1 MGTARGLARVR
12 REALAACM
20 TCPLCR
26 GLLRAATAITLCL
39 HTFCRECIM
48 EKINDEEVDCCPVCD
63 IDLGCDPEE
72 KLRPD
77 HNLQDIRNKVFPIKK
92 INVDAPKAVTILP
105 AKRKQRSL
113 SSLVVDTPSVVKRT
127 SLTGKRTKAKRRAAS
142 SRATSP
148 VNNGTMKLPIKSEN
162 RDQKTEKSSASQST
176 KVVTTANKT
185 ENQDQKKTRKTLAKQ
200 STRAATPAN
209 KKQRNTDVEVSSK
222 ASSENRKNGKTV
234 DKDELRK
241 SSKVP
246 RSTPKIYAVN
256 EQQIKEKESEL
267 PTRKGEADNKV
278 PRSTPKIHAV
288 NEEQIKEKDEL
299 PTRKGEAD
307 NKVVI
312 PGTSVRE
319 HSNNSNLKEKN
330 DRSPRESS
338 PLKDKTTTQDD
349 SYQGLLGSAS
359 DLHDPITTPVWFSLI
374 SLPNQKEDPQLP
386 QLSKTYMR
394 IKDGGLQISSVQRY
408 IMKKLDLAN
417 ENEVEIICH
426 GEPICPSST
435 LHGLMELW
443 HRRQPT
449 EPVEA
454 LVGTPAN
461 EFVMVLGYRRRQHP
475 NSVPSTVA
483 VPPGPS

>member
-1 MGTARGLARVR
+1 MGAARGLARVR

-26 GLLRAATAITLCL
+26 GLLREATAITVCL
-39 HTFCRECIM
+39 HTFCRECIL
-48 EKINDEEVDCCPVCD
+48 EKINDEEIDCCPVCN

-92 INVDAPKAVTILP
+92 INVDSPKALTTLP
-105 AKRKQRSL
+105 AKRKQRSI
-113 SSLVVDTPSVVKRT
+113 SSLVVDTPSVVKQT
-127 SLTGKRTKAKRRAAS
+127 GLTGKRTKAKRRAAAS
-142 SRATSP
+142 LATSP
-148 VNNGTMKLPIKSEN
+148 VNNGTMKLPSKSEN
-162 RDQKTEKSSASQST
+162 GDQKTDKSCPSQST
-176 KVVTTANKT
+176 KAATSANKT
-185 ENQDQKKTRKTLAKQ
+185 ENQDQKKTKKISAKQ
-200 STRAATPAN
+200 STRAATPAK
-209 KKQRNTDVEVSSK
+209 KKQRNTDAQVSSK
-222 ASSENRKNGKTV
+222 PSSEKRKNSKTA
-234 DKDELRK
+234 DKDGLRK
-241 SSKVP
+241 SS
-246 RSTPKIYAVN
+246 
-256 EQQIKEKESEL
+256 
-267 PTRKGEADNKV
+267 KV

-288 NEEQIKEKDEL
+288 NEEQIKEKEGEP

-330 DRSPRESS
+330 DGTSPEPS
-338 PLKDKTTTQDD
+338 PLKDKTATED
-349 SYQGLLGSAS
+349 SYRGSLGSAKG
-359 DLHDPITTPVWFSLI
+359 LHGPVTTPVWFSLI

-386 QLSKTYMR
+386 QLPKTYMR
-394 IKDGGLQISSVQRY
+394 IKDGSLQISSIQRY

-435 LHGLMELW
+435 LRGLMELW

-454 LVGTPAN
+454 SVGAPAE
-461 EFVMVLGYRRRQHP
+461 EFVMVLGYRCHRRHP
-475 NSVPSTVA
+475 YLAPGTTVA
-483 VPPGPS
+483 VPPELPS

>member
-26 GLLRAATAITLCL
+26 GLLREATAITLCL
-39 HTFCRECIM
+39 HTFCRGCIM
-48 EKINDEEVDCCPVCD
+48 EKINDEEIDCCPVCD

-92 INVDAPKAVTILP
+92 IIVDAPKAVTTLP

-113 SSLVVDTPSVVKRT
+113 SSLVVDTPSLVKRT
-127 SLTGKRTKAKRRAAS
+127 GLTGKGTKAKRRAAA

-148 VNNGTMKLPIKSEN
+148 VNNGTMKLPTKSEN
-162 RDQKTEKSSASQST
+162 RDHKTEKSSASQST
-176 KVVTTANKT
+176 KVATTANKT

-222 ASSENRKNGKTV
+222 ASSENRKNGKTT

-246 RSTPKIYAVN
+246 RLTPKIHAVN
-256 EQQIKEKESEL
+256 EEQIKEKESEL

-288 NEEQIKEKDEL
+288 NEEQIKEKESEL

-330 DRSPRESS
+330 DGSSPKSS
-338 PLKDKTTTQDD
+338 PLKDKTTTEDD
-349 SYQGLLGSAS
+349 SYQGSLGSAS
-359 DLHDPITTPVWFSLI
+359 DLHDPITAPVWFSLI

-394 IKDGGLQISSVQRY
+394 INLIFVIVSEMAVCRFPRY
-408 IMKKLDLAN
+408 
-417 ENEVEIICH
+417 
-426 GEPICPSST
+426 
-435 LHGLMELW
+435 
-443 HRRQPT
+443 R
-449 EPVEA
+449 
-454 LVGTPAN
+454 GT
-461 EFVMVLGYRRRQHP
+461 
-475 NSVPSTVA
+475 S
-483 VPPGPS
+483 